1 MNRSDFIHDILKPY
15 YNKLHNIVKDNN
27 ESLQHL
33 QKKYRKIIS
42 TIKTNTISDNYGKEL
57 IKDFKN
63 VGHQHVTRAYLKHKK
78 SNKSHTFKSIT
89 KQNKTLTPHIK
100 KVPNMPLL
108 NNTPYEPSITYK
120 KNRNLKINHKP
131 RVFTSPNKVNNK
143 NKEKFLNMRLN

>member
-1 MNRSDFIHDILKPY
+1 MNRSDFIHDVLKPY
-15 YNKLHNIVKDNN
+15 YNNLHNIVKDNN

-42 TIKTNTISDNYGKEL
+42 TIKSNTISDNYGKEL

-63 VGHQHVTRAYLKHKK
+63 VGHQHLIRGYLKNKK
-78 SNKSHTFKSIT
+78 NNTLHRFKSIT
-89 KQNKTLTPHIK
+89 KQNKTMTPHIK
-100 KVPNMPLL
+100 KVPSMPLL
-108 NNTPYEPSITYK
+108 NNTPYEPSSTYK
-120 KNRNLKINHKP
+120 KNKKLKINNKT